1 MQDRHVR
8 VFRVVPAACLKQ
20 QSGECAR
27 KYDAQPSDDGLEK
40 KVGSTTSARVGSRSK
55 VRELPHRND
64 GQSLVE
70 FALAVPLLL
79 MIVTGITAFGVVFN
93 HYIMLT
99 EATSVGARQ
108 LAVSRGQTLDPCQTF
123 SAAVSAAAPLLK
135 TSSLTF
141 TLTLNGDTY
150 TGTSC
155 SGSVTSGAPADMVL
169 GTSAVVKVTYPY
181 SLGIFRSIVS
191 NGLLTA
197 QTTELMQ

>member
-1 MQDRHVR
+1 MI
-8 VFRVVPAACLKQ
+8 PTKI
-20 QSGECAR
+20 
-27 KYDAQPSDDGLEK
+27 
-40 KVGSTTSARVGSRSK
+40 ARVERRWML
-55 VRELPHRND
+55 RELPHQTD

-70 FALAVPLLL
+70 FALALPIML
-79 MIVTGITAFGVVFN
+79 MIVTGIMAFGVVFN

-108 LAVSRGQTLDPCQTF
+108 LTVSRGQTLDPCQTF
-123 SAAVSAAAPLLK
+123 SAAVVAAAPLLK

-155 SGSVTSGAPADMVL
+155 SGTTTTGAPADMVL
-169 GTSAVVKVTYPY
+169 GTNAVAKVTYPY

-197 QTTELMQ
+197 QMTELMQ

>member
-1 MQDRHVR
+1 MI
-8 VFRVVPAACLKQ
+8 
-20 QSGECAR
+20 
-27 KYDAQPSDDGLEK
+27 
-40 KVGSTTSARVGSRSK
+40 ARVERGSRF
-55 VRELPHRND
+55 RELPPRND

-70 FALAVPLLL
+70 FALALPVLL
-79 MIVTGITAFGVVFN
+79 MVVTGIMAFGVVFN
-93 HYIMLT
+93 HYLMLT

-108 LAVSRGQTLDPCQTF
+108 LTVSRGQTLDPCQTF

-135 TSSLTF
+135 VSSLTF

-155 SGSVTSGAPADMVL
+155 SGSATSGAPADMIL
-169 GTSAVVKVTYPY
+169 GTNAVVKVTYPY